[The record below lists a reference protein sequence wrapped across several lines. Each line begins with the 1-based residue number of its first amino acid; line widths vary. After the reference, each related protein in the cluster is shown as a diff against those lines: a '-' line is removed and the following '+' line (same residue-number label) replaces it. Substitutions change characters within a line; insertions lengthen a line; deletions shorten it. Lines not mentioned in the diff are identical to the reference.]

1 MAAVNFELRSYQL
14 DALNGLQ
21 AYLSDVP
28 KLGARTAFL
37 SHANMLYTPAP
48 FLNVETP
55 YVCIRIP
62 TGGGKTIVAA
72 HAVGVAARS
81 YLQADNPM
89 VLWLVPSKA
98 ILDQTLKALR
108 DLEHPY
114 RAALAADFGRNVS
127 ILTVDE
133 ALSLSRPDAT
143 GGACIIVGTIQSFK
157 IEEKETDARRVY
169 RAPVR

>member
-1 MAAVNFELRSYQL
+1 MAAVNFELRSYQA
-14 DALNGLQ
+14 DALNALGD
-21 AYLSDVP
+21 YLRKVP
-28 KLGARTAFL
+28 TLSARTAFI
-37 SHANMLYTPAP
+37 AKTNMPYTPAP
-48 FLNVETP
+48 FLNEEAP

-72 HAVGVAARS
+72 HAVGVAAKT

-108 DLEHPY
+108 NLEHPY
-114 RAALAADFGRNVS
+114 RAALAADFGRNLTV
-127 ILTVDE
+127 LTVDE

-143 GGACIIVGTIQSFK
+143 GVSA
-157 IEEKETDARRVY
+157 D
-169 RAPVR
+169 